1 MELQQQIRLE
11 MFCKL
16 SLLEGLVSVSS
27 SHILIFFFFG
37 GGGWSWG
44 GGWGNTYRLLY
55 TIKFCGPICPT
66 VKPVHAFS
74 SLTD

>member
-11 MFCKL
+11 MFYKL

-27 SHILIFFFFG
+27 SHILICFFFFLG

-44 GGWGNTYRLLY
+44 GGMGKYL
-55 TIKFCGPICPT
+55 
-66 VKPVHAFS
+66 
-74 SLTD
+74 